1 MFILLFFVS
10 LVFAQDIIV
19 FASPLEVRQ
28 NGAVISNGFGNEI
41 VFNLASRHGRHAMAK
56 RDFAWEYIANGD
68 YFLVYNEQ
76 TIKYRFDGCNYKQS
90 PVACAVKNKHYYV
103 RAYVDLRED
112 EGVVTFELW
121 GPRGTM
127 INSTSESS
135 YKIIQ
140 WIRQQEIT
148 VYKDGFH
155 LPKEELP
162 LKWEIPYRLFRKHFE
177 NASMK
182 LWTGVRLK

>member
-1 MFILLFFVS
+1 MIVILIFISF
-10 LVFAQDIIV
+10 VFAQDIIV
-19 FASPLEVRQ
+19 YASPLEVRR
-28 NGAVISNGFGNEI
+28 NGSIISNNFNSEI
-41 VFNLASRHGRHAMAK
+41 IFNLASLHGRLAMAK
-56 RDFAWEYIANGD
+56 RDFAWEFIGNSD
-68 YFLVYNEQ
+68 YFLVYNNK
-76 TIKYRFDGCNYKQS
+76 TIEYRFDGCDYDKK
-90 PVACAVKNKHYYV
+90 PIACSVKNKHYYV

-112 EGVVTFELW
+112 EGVITFELW
-121 GPRGTM
+121 SPKGTI

-162 LKWEIPYRLFRKHFE
+162 LKWEIPYRLFRRHFE
-177 NASMK
+177 EASMK

>member
-19 FASPLEVRQ
+19 YASPLEVRQ
-28 NGAVISNGFGNEI
+28 NGAIISNGFGNEI
-41 VFNLASRHGRHAMAK
+41 VFNLASKHGRYAMVK
-56 RDFAWEYIANGD
+56 RDFAWEFIGNSD

-76 TIKYRFDGCNYKQS
+76 TIKYRFDGCDYKKK

-121 GPRGTM
+121 GPKGTM

-162 LKWEIPYRLFRKHFE
+162 LKWEIPYRLFLRHFE
-177 NASMK
+177 DASVK